1 MDQPPTLTFIAFVD
15 AWPRAIETE
24 IGADL
29 NLLRM
34 HQPQAAS
41 VESVHSLKWKTA
53 FKIVK
58 KFKVLTSFD
67 NLKGRFPLKRMD
79 RFNRGG
85 LRLVHA

>member
-29 NLLRM
+29 NLLCM

-58 KFKVLTSFD
+58 KSKSLLLLTI
-67 NLKGRFPLKRMD
+67 LKAVFHLSEWTD
-79 RFNRGG
+79 STE
-85 LRLVHA
+85 AA